1 MSIGWI
7 ILGIFAL
14 GVLGLWAI
22 FFFKD
27 LQEASTNWSWPKV
40 LIISI
45 IITVVIIYIGTYFGF
60 Y

>member
-22 FFFKD
+22 IFFID
-27 LQEASTNWSWPKV
+27 LEEASTNWSWPKL

-45 IITVVIIYIGTYFGF
+45 IITVVIIYVGTYFGF